1 MKGGGTGMNNTMYPE
16 NDYSKMVIVGEIPDR
31 VSCNQQYRQL
41 EKAIK
46 GVKLTAYNVG
56 TVLHE
61 AKKRVSVT

>member
-1 MKGGGTGMNNTMYPE
+1 MYPE